1 MIIGKISVGN
11 DYKSAIHY
19 LKGQPVMKDSAT
31 IHEILQ
37 RPHGIEVW
45 VLNQNKEVYLWKM
58 FTPTIPISI
67 EYNLNF

>member
-1 MIIGKISVGN
+1 MIIRKISIGT
-11 DYKSAIHY
+11 DYKGAMHY
-19 LKGQPVMKDSAT
+19 LNGQPVMKDSAT

-45 VLNQNKEVYLWKM
+45 VVNKEGEVYLWKC

-67 EYNLNF
+67 EYNINF